1 MAEEKPGE
9 AHAGAPPAEA
19 DDGVDDLL
27 GLAGPEPTGEQAS
40 KRRRLSG
47 PKLRKTREE
56 LLEEEVVKAQAKYQ
70 EVLSSMSDVN
80 SPMPTCAGIAKLE
93 RVVKAKL
100 EEAKESASFTS
111 STELE
116 ELATAVAALKEAVRI
131 TGIYLPPSGHPKK
144 KPFRELRPGL
154 EKAGRAGPSKVPGS
168 SFGTLSPPLSPK
180 GQAAVGGLRF
190 ALSWVVIGGAP
201 ASRATGTVWHRCTF
215 HGSSSRH
222 DHLYTTYKVTP
233 HCLFAICCFFS
244 SLLLP

>member
-19 DDGVDDLL
+19 DDGVDDML
-27 GLAGPEPTGEQAS
+27 GLAGPETTGEQAS

-70 EVLSSMSDVN
+70 EVLNSLSDVN

-93 RVVKAKL
+93 RVVKGKL

-116 ELATAVAALKEAVRI
+116 ELASAVAALKEAVRV
-131 TGIYLPPSGHPKK
+131 TGIYLPPSGHAKK
-144 KPFRELRPGL
+144 NHSESFVQGL
-154 EKAGRAGPSKVPGS
+154 KKLEGRVLAKFPEAVLGHFHHLCHQKDRQ
-168 SFGTLSPPLSPK
+168 LS
-180 GQAAVGGLRF
+180 VG
-190 ALSWVVIGGAP
+190 
-201 ASRATGTVWHRCTF
+201 
-215 HGSSSRH
+215 
-222 DHLYTTYKVTP
+222 
-233 HCLFAICCFFS
+233 
-244 SLLLP
+244 